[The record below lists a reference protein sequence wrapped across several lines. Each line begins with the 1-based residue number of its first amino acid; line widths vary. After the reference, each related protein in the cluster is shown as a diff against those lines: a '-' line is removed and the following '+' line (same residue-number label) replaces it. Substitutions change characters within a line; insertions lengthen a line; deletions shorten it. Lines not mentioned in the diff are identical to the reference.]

1 MHPLSITSVT
11 EDSYHFSF
19 TTAGG
24 IVGFIF
30 PFEGSEASS
39 NEFLSNLMFWHFRR
53 PVFLA

>member
-39 NEFLSNLMFWHFRR
+39 NEFLSNVMFWHFRR